1 MIESHQPE
9 LYVEPKRSLAPM
21 LLAGLAAL
29 IITGL
34 VFVGYALLR
43 KRHADSAS
51 SNASKSSATSEVK
64 KVPKALI
71 VVDEAMLQGSLTIIG
86 GAVKNTSG
94 EKLQGLSVELE
105 LKRRKDATTE
115 IKSIPLN
122 PAELEPQQEGRYA
135 LELKSQDYS
144 SARLVGLNAGPSLRL
159 AYTTAQGQ
167 KRPPERLD
175 QKTIIVGKP
184 PSKGGGFLNSPDNP
198 ARVP

>member
-9 LYVEPKRSLAPM
+9 LYVERKRSLAPM

-51 SNASKSSATSEVK
+51 LAAPTSSTASDVK

-86 GAVKNTSG
+86 GAVKNTSA

-122 PAELEPQQEGRYA
+122 PAELDPQQEGRYA

-144 SARLVGLNAGPSLRL
+144 SARLVGLNAAPSLRL

>member
-51 SNASKSSATSEVK
+51 WTASTSSATSDVK

-86 GAVKNTSG
+86 GAVKNSSA

-135 LELKSQDYS
+135 LELKSQD
-144 SARLVGLNAGPSLRL
+144 
-159 AYTTAQGQ
+159 
-167 KRPPERLD
+167 
-175 QKTIIVGKP
+175 
-184 PSKGGGFLNSPDNP
+184 
-198 ARVP
+198 